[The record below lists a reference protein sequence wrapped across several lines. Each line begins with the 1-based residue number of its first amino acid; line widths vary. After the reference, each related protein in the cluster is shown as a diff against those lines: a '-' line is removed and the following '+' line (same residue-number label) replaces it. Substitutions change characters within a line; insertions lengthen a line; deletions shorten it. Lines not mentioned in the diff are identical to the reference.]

1 MRDGYRCAI
10 TGRYDAT
17 SVKNGVPV
25 AGNVLAMS
33 QTQAAHIFPPSTN
46 QNLGTGE
53 QEGDKVRSTMYL
65 FVDGAIYLPGLQ
77 RDYAAGVW
85 AVMER
90 FGRVNGFLE
99 LNGPDIHR
107 LENIMTMDLRVHG
120 AFDCLDLWLEA
131 TVTV

>member
-1 MRDGYRCAI
+1 VFISGLRDGYRCAI

-53 QEGDKVRSTMYL
+53 QEVHSTMYL
-65 FVDGAIYLPGLQ
+65 LVDVAIYLPGLQ
-77 RDYAAGVW
+77 RDYAEGVW
-85 AVMER
+85 VVLER

-107 LENIMTMDLRVHG
+107 LENIYNDNGLTCARG
-120 AFDCLDLWLEA
+120 F
-131 TVTV
+131 